1 MYGALVRF
9 FEYNGTVM
17 SLSKLNLNLLSS
29 AMIVASLGRELEAVR
44 LQHNISQAE
53 LAREAGVSRRT
64 ITRMAEGKAMSLDSF
79 VRVLK
84 ALKLVDN
91 LVMLLPD
98 TSISPV
104 EIVARAN
111 ERGQPYSVSA
121 NPNNMTINAQ
131 GKKRRVRRKTKAV
144 NKPWSW
150 GDE

>member
-1 MYGALVRF
+1 
-9 FEYNGTVM
+9 
-17 SLSKLNLNLLSS
+17 
-29 AMIVASLGRELEAVR
+29 MIVAALGRELKTVR

-84 ALKLVDN
+84 ALKIVEN
-91 LVMLLPD
+91 LAMLLPD
-98 TSISPV
+98 TSVSPV
-104 EIVARAN
+104 EMAGRTN
-111 ERGQPYSVSA
+111 ERSRPYFAPTNPDNVTA
-121 NPNNMTINAQ
+121 NAS
-131 GKKRRVRRKTKAV
+131 GKKRRVRRKTKIV

>member
-1 MYGALVRF
+1 
-9 FEYNGTVM
+9 
-17 SLSKLNLNLLSS
+17 
-29 AMIVASLGRELEAVR
+29 MIVAALGRELETVR

-84 ALKLVDN
+84 ALKLLDN
-91 LVMLLPD
+91 LAMLLPD
-98 TSISPV
+98 TSVSPV
-104 EIVARAN
+104 EMAAHAN
-111 ERGQPYSVSA
+111 ERGQTYLVSTDPA
-121 NPNNMTINAQ
+121 NMAINVQ
-131 GKKRRVRRKTKAV
+131 GKKRRVRRKTKVV

>member
-1 MYGALVRF
+1 MG
-9 FEYNGTVM
+9 YNARVM
-17 SLSKLNLNLLSS
+17 SLSRLNLNLLSS
-29 AMIVASLGRELEAVR
+29 AMIVASLGRELETVR

-64 ITRMAEGKAMSLDSF
+64 ITRMAEGKAISLDSF

-91 LVMLLPD
+91 LAVLLPD
-98 TSISPV
+98 TSVSPL
-104 EIVARAN
+104 EMVARAN
-111 ERGQPYSVSA
+111 ERSRPYLVTS
-121 NPNNMTINAQ
+121 NPASITAGVN
-131 GKKRRVRRKTKAV
+131 GKKRRVRRKTKVA